1 MLEYYGVCAVHTALW
16 QDLATSTGEACVHVN
31 PAVMTGITARVQNT
45 YQSQDIAWSK
55 GLHTCTGERVRTHTY
70 THKKTK
76 SQQLILTYKQSS
88 DQFRVELIIR
98 LN

>member
-1 MLEYYGVCAVHTALW
+1 MCVQYTQLYGSRE
-16 QDLATSTGEACVHVN
+16 DLATFTGEACVHVN

-55 GLHTCTGERVRTHTY
+55 VLHTCAGERVPMHIH

-76 SQQLILTYKQSS
+76 SQQLILTNKQSS
-88 DQFRVELIIR
+88 DQFRVELITH